1 VPDPVPTIVVDAS
14 ALLAFLFRERG
25 WQTVEVLLE
34 RAHVVA
40 PAPVVVETLYRAAER
55 GHGLPMP
62 EIKSA
67 LLALGMTIESVTEAD
82 TLRAAD
88 LIFSSRRT
96 SRAGSLSLG
105 DGLCLAVAERLGAT
119 ITGGDHHW
127 ESLDLEVEFLAFR

>member
-1 VPDPVPTIVVDAS
+1 MDAS

-25 WQTVEVLLE
+25 WQTVEVLLK

-62 EIKSA
+62 EIKA
-67 LLALGMTIESVTEAD
+67 AMLALGMTIESVTEAD

-88 LIFSSRRT
+88 LIFSSRR
-96 SRAGSLSLG
+96 SSAPGSLSLG
-105 DGLCLAVAERLGAT
+105 DGLCIAVAERFGAT
-119 ITGGDHHW
+119 VTGGDHHW
-127 ESLDLEVEFLAFR
+127 ESLDLEVEFVPFR